1 MLLFTQLLALLPVS
15 LAATYTINHRWQS
28 PTSNGTPE
36 FTKYCTVDL
45 PEAHDVSKIIHL
57 DSENIKDY
65 NRLTLQGDGA
75 VDGLYQ
81 VQLVGEGL
89 GNNMISSIKAVSA

>member
-15 LAATYTINHRWQS
+15 LAATYTVNHRWQS
-28 PTSNGTPE
+28 LASNGESE
-36 FTKYCTVDL
+36 FIKYCTVDL

-65 NRLTLQGDGA
+65 HRLTLQGSGA
-75 VDGLYQ
+75 VHGLYQ
-81 VQLVGEGL
+81 VQLIGEGL
-89 GNNMISSIKAVSA
+89 GNNMISSIKAVSS